1 MIPIKDEN
9 PTSTFPIFTIGIIAL
24 NCIIFLYQQSLGRAA
39 AGFILT
45 YGAVPDAVSSFR
57 MTDFPAPLTLLTS
70 MFLHGGWLHL
80 IGNMLYLWIFGNNI
94 EDQLGHLRFLV
105 FYLVC
110 GAVASSAHI
119 AVTPHSRIPM
129 VGASGAI
136 AGVLGA
142 YIVKFPHARV
152 LTLLWLGFFVR
163 LVRIPAI
170 FFLGFWFIM
179 QLIFGLPSLATP
191 GTGEIAFF
199 AHIGGF
205 LAGLFLFP
213 LWERRLRRRRVSYSR
228 L

>member
-1 MIPIKDEN
+1 MIPIKDDN
-9 PTSTFPIFTIGIIAL
+9 PTSTFPLFTIGIIVL
-24 NCIIFLYQQSLGRAA
+24 NCIVFFYQQSLGREA

-45 YGAVPDAVSSFR
+45 YGAVPDAVSSVR

-80 IGNMLYLWIFGNNI
+80 IGNMLYLWIFGKNI

-191 GTGEIAFF
+191 GAGEIAFF

-205 LAGLFLFP
+205 LAGLLIFP

-228 L
+228 R